1 MNIPGLERRAPQYK
15 IKRFEE
21 EELVMMVGS
30 KRRGRVIGEP
40 YFEHRGEVFLIQV
53 GRTDQ

>member
-40 YFEHRGEVFLIQV
+40 FSNIAARFF
-53 GRTDQ
+53 